1 MALPIEAYA
10 LIGDT
15 YSAALVG
22 NNGSIDWL
30 CWPRFDSDACFASL
44 LGNESNGHW
53 LVAPSI
59 PVRSVRR
66 RYRTGTLV
74 LETDFDTDG
83 GSVRLIDFMP
93 VRNREPD
100 IVRIVQG
107 LEGRVPM
114 RMEAALRFGY
124 GDRTPW
130 MRSTFCCVS
139 AKAGPDA
146 TLLRTRMPMRVEDG
160 TVHSDFSV
168 AEHEQV
174 PIILT
179 WFPSH
184 ERPPRSVE
192 AFTALDET
200 CAWWR
205 QWSERC
211 VYEGRWRE
219 QVVRSLITLKALTYS
234 PTGGIV
240 ASPTTSLPEQL
251 GGVRNW
257 DYRFCWIRDATL
269 TLLALLDAGYT
280 EEARAWRDWLL
291 RAVAGEPSELQIMYG
306 VAGERRLLER
316 ELSWLSGYESAHPVR
331 IGNAAVAQLQ
341 LDVFGEVMD
350 CLHQARRAG
359 VPSDSDEEVWDLQ
372 RHLLRFI
379 EQAWELPDEG
389 LWEVRGGRQHF
400 THSKV
405 MAWVAVDRAVKSAEH
420 FGLEGPL
427 DEWRRL
433 RARIHAQVC
442 ERGFDTQRG
451 SFVQAYGSKAL
462 DASLLMLP
470 LVGFLP
476 PEDPR
481 VRGTVEAIQR
491 ELCRD
496 GLVHRYDTREVVD
509 GLPPGEGV
517 FLACSFWLADNLALR
532 GQEAEAREMFE
543 RLLALCN
550 DVGLLSEQYDVERR
564 RLVGNFPQ
572 AFSHL
577 ALITTAQNLSRGVG
591 PGQQRPLP

>member
-1 MALPIEAYA
+1 MALPLEAYA

-15 YSAALVG
+15 CSAALVG
-22 NNGSIDWL
+22 NDGSIDWL
-30 CWPRFDSDACFASL
+30 CWPRFDSDACFAAL
-44 LGNESNGHW
+44 LGDEDHGRW
-53 LVAPSI
+53 RVAPSV

-66 RYRTGTLV
+66 RYRPGTLV
-74 LETDFDTDG
+74 LETDFETAE

-93 VRNREPD
+93 VRNHAPD

-114 RMEAALRFGY
+114 RMEMALRFGY

-130 MRSTFCCVS
+130 MRSASCCVS

-146 TLLRTRMPMRVEDG
+146 ALLRTRMPMCVEEG
-160 TVHSDFSV
+160 NVYSDFHV
-168 AEHEQV
+168 AQHEQV
-174 PIILT
+174 PFVLT

-184 ERPPRSVE
+184 EQPPRSAD
-192 AFTALDET
+192 AFSTLNET
-200 CAWWR
+200 SDWWR

-211 VYEGRWRE
+211 VYEGPWRE
-219 QVVRSLITLKALTYS
+219 AVVRSLITLKALTYS

-240 ASPTTSLPEQL
+240 AAPTTSLPEQL

-257 DYRFCWIRDATL
+257 DYRYCWLRDATL
-269 TLLALLDAGYT
+269 ALLALLDAGYT
-280 EEARAWRDWLL
+280 EEAQAWRDWLL

-306 VAGERRLLER
+306 VAGERRLLETN
-316 ELSWLSGYESAHPVR
+316 LPWLPGYEGSRPVR
-331 IGNAAVAQLQ
+331 IGNAAVRQLQ

-350 CLHQARRAG
+350 CFHQARAAG
-359 VPSDSDEEVWDLQ
+359 VPPDEEAWDLQ
-372 RHLLRFI
+372 RHLLHFI
-379 EQAWELPDEG
+379 EEAWERPDEG
-389 LWEVRGGRQHF
+389 LWEVRGEPQHF

-420 FGLEGPL
+420 YGLAGSL
-427 DEWRRL
+427 DTWRQL
-433 RARIHAQVC
+433 RERMHRQVC
-442 ERGFDTQRG
+442 ERGFDAQRNT
-451 SFVQAYGSKAL
+451 FVQAYGSKQL
-462 DASLLMLP
+462 DASLLMIP

-496 GLVHRYDTREVVD
+496 GLVHRYDTYEVKD

-517 FLACSFWLADNLALR
+517 FLACSFWLADNLALMGR
-532 GQEAEAREMFE
+532 EDEARELFAQ
-543 RLLALCN
+543 LLTLCN
-550 DVGLLSEQYDVERR
+550 DVGLLSEQYDPERR

-577 ALITTAQNLSRGVG
+577 ALITTAQNLSRREG
-591 PGQQRPLP
+591 PGQQRPRS